1 MAQNAQIL
9 KFFFKEAW
17 RHRKFAAATLILTP
31 ITVLLERYVAPL
43 LIAYVF
49 ANIQTGTINL
59 QDSWWVLAA
68 YFIVQVSTQVVGY
81 RFILFM
87 MWTVQIRGTAHLYN
101 HVFQKLSRH
110 SLGFF
115 ADTFVGS
122 LVSKVSRFATA
133 FTRFWNTVTFEVLF
147 IATSIIA
154 TVVGISFFIWQ
165 YALILLGLTFLFMF
179 FVYASTRF
187 LRRRF
192 KERSE
197 AYTEISGKLADSLS
211 NMMTVKTDA
220 RENSERERLDISVNN
235 MVDKEFYTRN
245 GVVTVSTTYSFV
257 IVLMK
262 VAALA
267 ASIWSVQT
275 GIGNAAVIYIV
286 LTYTFNLIQE
296 ISKLSSVLRSYY
308 EIVGDSTEAFEILQQ
323 EVSVKERSSRKLV
336 IDKPVIS
343 IESVNFQ
350 HDDNNTDA
358 AEADPLF
365 KDFSLTIKANQ
376 KIGLVGVSGSGKSTL
391 AKLLLRFYDV
401 QRGKITIDGQDIA
414 RVTQDSL
421 HENIAYVPQEP
432 LLFHRSIS
440 ENIAYARPEASEEEI
455 RSAAKK
461 ANALEFIE
469 GLKDGFDT
477 LVGER
482 GVKLSGGQRQ
492 RIAIAR
498 AILKDAPILILDE
511 ATSALDSE
519 SEKLIQDAL
528 AKLMKGRTSIVI
540 AHRLSTIATLD
551 RIIVLDNGQIV
562 EDGSHLELLA
572 RNGIY
577 KKLWAHQSGGFIEE

>member
-1 MAQNAQIL
+1 MAQNAQII

-17 RHRKFAAATLILTP
+17 QQRKFAVATLIITP
-31 ITVLLERYVAPL
+31 LTVLVERYVAPL

-68 YFIVQVSTQVVGY
+68 YFIVQVSSQVVGY
-81 RFILFM
+81 RLILYM
-87 MWTVQIRGTAHLYN
+87 MWTVQIRGAARLYSEA
-101 HVFQKLSRH
+101 FDKLSRH
-110 SLGFF
+110 SLGFY

-122 LVSKVSRFATA
+122 LVSKVGRFTGA
-133 FTRFWNTVTFEVLF
+133 FQRFWNSITFEVLF
-147 IATSIIA
+147 ITTSIFATIIGIA
-154 TVVGISFFIWQ
+154 FFMWQ
-165 YALILLGLTFLFMF
+165 FALILLLLTILFTI
-179 FVYASTRF
+179 FVYMSTRF
-187 LRRRF
+187 LRSRF

-211 NMMTVKTDA
+211 NMLTVKTDA
-220 RENSERERLDISVNN
+220 KEKSERARLGLSVDT

-245 GVVTVSTTYSFV
+245 GVISVSTTYSSV
-257 IVLMK
+257 IILMR

-267 ASIWSVQT
+267 ASIWSVQS
-275 GIGNAAVIYIV
+275 GFGNAAVIYIV

-296 ISKLSSVLRSYY
+296 ISRLSSVLRTYY
-308 EIVGDSTEAFEILQQ
+308 EIVGDSSEMFDILEQ
-323 EVSVKERSSRKLV
+323 EVSVKEHSTRKLV
-336 IDKPVIS
+336 VTKPVIS
-343 IESVNFQ
+343 IEHMSFQ
-350 HDDNNTDA
+350 HGDTKVGEV
-358 AEADPLF
+358 AEPLF
-365 KDFSLTIKANQ
+365 DNFSLHIKQNQ

-401 QRGKITIDGQDIA
+401 QKGKITIDGQDIA

-528 AKLMKGRTSIVI
+528 TKLMKGRTSIVI
-540 AHRLSTIATLD
+540 AHRLSTIAALD

-562 EDGSHLELLA
+562 EDGTHDALLKKG
-572 RNGIY
+572 GIY

>member
-1 MAQNAQIL
+1 M
-9 KFFFKEAW
+9 
-17 RHRKFAAATLILTP
+17 
-31 ITVLLERYVAPL
+31 
-43 LIAYVF
+43 
-49 ANIQTGTINL
+49 
-59 QDSWWVLAA
+59 LAA

-81 RFILFM
+81 RFILYM

-101 HVFQKLSRH
+101 HVFEKLSRH

-165 YALILLGLTFLFMF
+165 YALILLGLTILFMF

-187 LRRRF
+187 LRSRF

-220 RENSERERLDISVNN
+220 REHSERMRLDVSVNN
-235 MVDKEFYTRN
+235 MVDKEFHTRN

-275 GIGNAAVIYIV
+275 GVGNAAVIYIV

-308 EIVGDSTEAFEILQQ
+308 EIVGDSAETFEILQQ
-323 EVSVKERSSRKLV
+323 EVSIKEHSKRKLIV
-336 IDKPVIS
+336 NTPVIT
-343 IESVNFQ
+343 IENMSFK
-350 HDDNNTDA
+350 HDNTNNTS
-358 AEADPLF
+358 ESESLF
-365 KDFSLTIKANQ
+365 KEFSLSIKANQ

-401 QRGKITIDGQDIA
+401 QAGEITIDGQDIA

-432 LLFHRSIS
+432 LLFHRSIR
-440 ENIAYARPEASEEEI
+440 ENIAYARPDATEEEI
-455 RSAAKK
+455 FSAAKK
-461 ANALEFIE
+461 ANAFEFIE
-469 GLKDGFDT
+469 GLNDGFDT

-551 RIIVLDNGQIV
+551 RIIVLENGTII
-562 EDGSHLELLA
+562 EDGSHKELLA
-572 RNGIY
+572 KGGVY
-577 KKLWAHQSGGFIEE
+577 KKLWTHQSGGFIEE

>member
-1 MAQNAQIL
+1 MAQNAQII

-17 RHRKFAAATLILTP
+17 RQRKFAVATLIITP
-31 ITVLLERYVAPL
+31 LTVLVERYVAPL

-81 RFILFM
+81 RFILYM
-87 MWTVQIRGTAHLYN
+87 MWTVQVRGSTALYN
-101 HVFQKLSRH
+101 KSFEKLTRH
-110 SLGFF
+110 SLAFYS
-115 ADTFVGS
+115 DNFVGS
-122 LVSKVSRFATA
+122 LVSKVSRFTSA
-133 FTRFWNTVTFEVLF
+133 FNRFWNAITFEVLF
-147 IATSIIA
+147 VLTSIVA
-154 TVVGISFFIWQ
+154 TIVGISFFIWQ
-165 YALILLGLTFLFMF
+165 YALILLGLTILFIVVAYF
-179 FVYASTRF
+179 GTRF

-192 KERSE
+192 KEKSE
-197 AYTEISGKLADSLS
+197 AYTEISGKTADALS
-211 NMMTVKTDA
+211 NMTTVKTDA
-220 RENSERERLDISVNN
+220 REKSEMERLNVSVNN
-235 MVDKEFYTRN
+235 LISKEFFTRN
-245 GVVTVSTTYSFV
+245 GVVAVSSVYSFV
-257 IVLMK
+257 VVLMK
-262 VAALA
+262 VGALA
-267 ASIWSVQT
+267 ASIWSIQT
-275 GIGNAAVIYIV
+275 GVGNAAVIYIV
-286 LTYTFNLIQE
+286 LTYTFNLIEE
-296 ISKLSSVLRSYY
+296 IWNVNNLLRNYY
-308 EIVGDSTEAFEILQQ
+308 EIVGDSSEMFDILEQ
-323 EVSVKERSSRKLV
+323 EVSVKEHSTRKLV
-336 IDKPVIS
+336 VTKPVIS
-343 IESVNFQ
+343 IEQMSFQ
-350 HDDNNTDA
+350 HGDTKEGEA
-358 AEADPLF
+358 AEPLF
-365 KDFSLTIKANQ
+365 DNFSLHIKQNQ

-401 QRGKITIDGQDIA
+401 QKGKITIDGQDIA

-528 AKLMKGRTSIVI
+528 TKLMKGRTSIVI
-540 AHRLSTIATLD
+540 AHRLSTIAALD

-562 EDGSHLELLA
+562 EDGTHDALLKKD
-572 RNGIY
+572 GIY
-577 KKLWAHQSGGFIEE
+577 RKLWAHQSGGFIEE

>member
-9 KFFFKEAW
+9 KFFMKEAW
-17 RHRKFAAATLILTP
+17 RHKRFAAPTLILTP
-31 ITVLLERYVAPL
+31 VTILLERYVAPL

-68 YFIVQVSTQVVGY
+68 YFVVQVSTQVVGY
-81 RFILFM
+81 RFILYM
-87 MWTVQIRGTAHLYN
+87 MWTVQVRGSAHLYN
-101 HVFQKLSRH
+101 QAFKKLSRH
-110 SLGFF
+110 SLAFY

-122 LVSKVSRFATA
+122 LVSKVSRFAGA
-133 FTRFWNTVTFEVLF
+133 FTRFWNTVTFELLF
-147 IATSIIA
+147 IVTSVVA
-154 TVVGISFFIWQ
+154 TVVGIAFFMWQ
-165 YALILLGLTFLFMF
+165 FALILLGLTIVFAF
-179 FVYASTRF
+179 FAYITTRF
-187 LRRRF
+187 MRARF
-192 KERSE
+192 KARSE
-197 AYTEISGKLADSLS
+197 SYTEISGKLADSLS

-220 RENSERERLDISVNN
+220 REQSERKRLDISVDN
-235 MVDKEFYTRN
+235 MIDKEFHTRN
-245 GVVTVSTTYSFV
+245 GVVSVSTTYSFV

-275 GIGNAAVIYIV
+275 GIGNAAVIYII

-296 ISKLSSVLRSYY
+296 LNKLNSVLRSYY
-308 EIVGDSTEAFEILQQ
+308 EIVGDASEMFEILEQD
-323 EVSVKERSSRKLV
+323 VSIKEHTKRKLV
-336 IDKPVIS
+336 VNKPVINIQKMS
-343 IESVNFQ
+343 FE
-350 HDDNNTDA
+350 HDNTNNEL
-358 AEADPLF
+358 EADPLF
-365 KDFSLTIKANQ
+365 KDFSMSIKANQ

-401 QRGKITIDGQDIA
+401 QAGKITIDGQDIA

-421 HENIAYVPQEP
+421 HEHIAYVPQEP

-440 ENIAYARPEASEEEI
+440 ENIAYARTDASEHQI
-455 RSAAKK
+455 RDAAHK

-469 GLKDGFDT
+469 GLNDGFDT
-477 LVGER
+477 MVGER

-519 SEKLIQDAL
+519 SEKLIQSAL
-528 AKLMKGRTSIVI
+528 KKLMKGRTSIVI
-540 AHRLSTIATLD
+540 AHRLSTIASLD
-551 RIIVLDNGQIV
+551 RIIVLENGRII
-562 EDGSHLELLA
+562 EDGSHRELLA
-572 RNGIY
+572 
-577 KKLWAHQSGGFIEE
+577 KKGLYRSLWDHQSGGFIEE

>member
-17 RHRKFAAATLILTP
+17 RHKKFAAATLILTP
-31 ITVLLERYVAPL
+31 VTVLLERYVAPL

-81 RFILFM
+81 RFILYM

-101 HVFQKLSRH
+101 HVFEKLSRH

-165 YALILLGLTFLFMF
+165 YALILLGLTILFMF

-187 LRRRF
+187 LRSRF

-220 RENSERERLDISVNN
+220 REHSERMRLDVSVNN
-235 MVDKEFYTRN
+235 MVDKEFHTRN

-275 GIGNAAVIYIV
+275 GVGNAAVIYIV

-308 EIVGDSTEAFEILQQ
+308 EIVGDSAETFEILQQ
-323 EVSVKERSSRKLV
+323 EVSIKEHSKRKLIV
-336 IDKPVIS
+336 NTPVIT
-343 IESVNFQ
+343 IENMSFK
-350 HDDNNTDA
+350 HDNTNNTS
-358 AEADPLF
+358 ESESLF
-365 KDFSLTIKANQ
+365 KEFSLSIKANQ

-401 QRGKITIDGQDIA
+401 QAGEITIDGQDIA

-432 LLFHRSIS
+432 LLFHRSIR
-440 ENIAYARPEASEEEI
+440 ENIAYARPDATEEEI
-455 RSAAKK
+455 FSAAKK
-461 ANALEFIE
+461 ANAFEFIE
-469 GLKDGFDT
+469 GLNDGFDT

-551 RIIVLDNGQIV
+551 RIIVLENGTII
-562 EDGSHLELLA
+562 EDGSHKELLA
-572 RNGIY
+572 KGGVY
-577 KKLWAHQSGGFIEE
+577 KKLWTHQSGGFIEE